1 MNAHERD
8 AVRFAVTIHQS
19 ATHSDVVRV
28 VRQDDY
34 DAGEAIHKAF
44 RMAREDAVN
53 IHMPVSGPLRVTVER
68 VR

>member
-1 MNAHERD
+1 MNDDH

-19 ATHSDVVRV
+19 STYSDVVRV

-34 DAGEAIHKAF
+34 DVSEAIAQAF
-44 RMAREDAVN
+44 RMVREDAVN
-53 IHMPVSGPLRVTVER
+53 IHMPFTGRLTVTVER